1 MTVTSVDTVT
11 VTVTMTT
18 PSYLQ
23 QVEGEDVGCHGNSR
37 HLVKSIKWHPVE
49 GKEHDQL
56 PGEEEGVQLVR

>member
-1 MTVTSVDTVT
+1 MTVTTDDTVT
-11 VTVTMTT
+11 VTVTMAT

-23 QVEGEDVGCHGNSR
+23 QVEGEDVSCQGNSC

-56 PGEEEGVQLVR
+56 PGEEGVQLVR